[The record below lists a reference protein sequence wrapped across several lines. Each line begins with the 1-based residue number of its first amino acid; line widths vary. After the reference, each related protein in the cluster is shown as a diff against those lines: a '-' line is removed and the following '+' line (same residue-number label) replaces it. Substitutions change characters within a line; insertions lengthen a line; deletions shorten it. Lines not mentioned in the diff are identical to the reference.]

1 MHPKILAKPACAGAA
16 AMASLVILLGLC
28 EAAQGQVP
36 SRVDQLGWLAGCW
49 AAVGGEPGSGEQWM
63 APAGGSLFGVART
76 LRGGATRQHEF
87 MQLRDTPEGIVF
99 IALPSGQAEGR
110 FAAEQIG
117 PRSAVFHNPAHD
129 FPQRVA
135 YESPDDETLNAR
147 IEGQRNGQPRTIR
160 FPMKR
165 VPCPLGAPR

>member
-1 MHPKILAKPACAGAA
+1 MNTLRLSALLLLLHAA
-16 AMASLVILLGLC
+16 A
-28 EAAQGQVP
+28 AQSQAP
-36 SRVDQLGWLAGCW
+36 ARVEQLGWLAGCW

-63 APAGGSLFGVART
+63 APAGGTMFGVART
-76 LRGGATRQHEF
+76 LRGGATREHEF

-99 IALPSGQAEGR
+99 IALPSGQTEGR

-135 YESPDDETLNAR
+135 YESPDDATLNAR

-165 VPCPLGAPR
+165 VACPPGSGR

>member
-1 MHPKILAKPACAGAA
+1 ML
-16 AMASLVILLGLC
+16 
-28 EAAQGQVP
+28 
-36 SRVDQLGWLAGCW
+36 
-49 AAVGGEPGSGEQWM
+49 
-63 APAGGSLFGVART
+63 GVART

-135 YESPDDETLNAR
+135 YQSPDDETLNAH
-147 IEGQRNGQPRTIR
+147 IEGQRNGQLRTIR

-165 VPCPLGAPR
+165 VACPLGVAR

>member
-1 MHPKILAKPACAGAA
+1 MKALHPAA
-16 AMASLVILLGLC
+16 LLLLLH
-28 EAAQGQVP
+28 AATVQGQAP
-36 SRVDQLGWLAGCW
+36 ARVEQLGWLSGCW

-63 APAGGSLFGVART
+63 APAGGAMFGVGRT

-87 MQLRDTPEGIVF
+87 MQLRDTPQGVIF

-147 IEGQRNGQPRTIR
+147 IEGQRNGQLRTIR

-165 VPCPLGAPR
+165 AACPLGAAR